1 MAGKP
6 KNIIGQKFNRLT
18 VLEDTGK
25 RKNGSVVWLC
35 KCDCGNI
42 CEVCGG
48 SLTRSKHPIKS
59 CGCLKKETDKQPKGN
74 VINLINQK
82 FGKLTVI
89 QRDGSDARGEAK
101 WICECECGNK
111 ISVLGSNLRSGH
123 TQSCGCER
131 RSHGELKVAEI
142 LRENSI
148 PFEQEHKAFKFSN
161 GSWAKFD
168 FFVNNEYLIEYDGET
183 HYISNLHG
191 WHTEE
196 QLQAQLE
203 RDAIKNQWCKENNIP
218 LIRIPYTHLKD
229 LCIEDLL
236 LETSNYVVV

>member
-25 RKNGSVVWLC
+25 RKNGSVIWLC
-35 KCDCGNI
+35 QCDCGNT

-48 SLTRSKHPIKS
+48 SLTRTNRPTRS

-74 VINLINQK
+74 IINLINQK

-101 WICECECGNK
+101 WLCQCECGNQ

-131 RSHGELKVAEI
+131 RSHGELKVAQI
-142 LRENSI
+142 LKENNI
-148 PFEQEHKAFKFSN
+148 FFEQEYRAFKFSN
-161 GSWAKFD
+161 GRWAKFD
-168 FFVNNEYLIEYDGET
+168 FFVNNRYLIEYDGET
-183 HYISNLHG
+183 HYMSSLHG
-191 WHTEE
+191 WQTKE

-203 RDAIKNQWCKENNIP
+203 RDTIKNQWCKENNIP
-218 LIRIPYTHLKD
+218 LIRIPYTRFNN